1 MESPR
6 FKPDE
11 LAPWVEAR
19 FDRGGGPGGQNVN
32 KVSTRVT
39 LLLDL
44 EQFPLLTPGQR
55 QRIRTRLASRLD
67 AEGRLRV
74 VVQEARTQAANRA
87 TALARL
93 IELLTRALLVPKP
106 RTATR
111 PTAGSKRRRLAAKK
125 LRGAVKRE
133 RRGGFDE

>member
-1 MESPR
+1 MENPR
-6 FKPDE
+6 FKPED

-44 EQFPLLTPGQR
+44 EQFPLLTPSER
-55 QRIRTRLASRLD
+55 QRVRTRLASRMD
-67 AEGRLRV
+67 AEGRLRIV
-74 VVQEARTQAANRA
+74 AQESRTQTMNRA
-87 TALARL
+87 RALERL
-93 IELLTRALLVPKP
+93 IVLLTRALHVPKP

-111 PTAGSKRRRLAAKK
+111 PTAGSKRRRLNEKK
-125 LRGAVKRE
+125 RRGAVKRE
-133 RRGGFDE
+133 RRAGFDE

>member
-1 MESPR
+1 MERPR
-6 FKPDE
+6 FRPEE
-11 LAPWVEAR
+11 LAPWVTAR

-44 EQFPLLTPGQR
+44 EQFPLLTPVER
-55 QRIRTRLASRLD
+55 QRVQTRLASRLD

-74 VVQEARTQAANRA
+74 VVQDARTQAANRER
-87 TALARL
+87 ALERL
-93 IELLTRALLVPKP
+93 SVLLTRALHVPRP

-111 PTAGSKRRRLAAKK
+111 PTAGSKRRRLAEKQR
-125 LRGAVKRE
+125 RGAVKRQ
-133 RRGGFDE
+133 RRTGFEE